1 MGSCQVPNVFPKGVP
16 NSTFNPMCFAQKSS
30 TSLTYIGRPKG
41 EELHLSIDSSILGNL
56 HSFNFFYNGANQI
69 GSLQKKKESW
79 TCEAPLTN

>member
-1 MGSCQVPNVFPKGVP
+1 
-16 NSTFNPMCFAQKSS
+16 
-30 TSLTYIGRPKG
+30 
-41 EELHLSIDSSILGNL
+41 LGNL